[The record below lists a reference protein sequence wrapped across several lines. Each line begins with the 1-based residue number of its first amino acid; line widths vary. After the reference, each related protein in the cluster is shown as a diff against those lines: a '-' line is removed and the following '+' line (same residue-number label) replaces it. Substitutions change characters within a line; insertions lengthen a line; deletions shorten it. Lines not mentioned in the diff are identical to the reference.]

1 MNSVNIYLEA
11 NPNPN
16 SLKFVAD
23 RMLLDDKVIKDYP
36 DSKSAVDS
44 QIAREL
50 FKFDY
55 VERVFIMSN
64 FITITKNEQV
74 HWDAIKLELRNFIKK
89 YLEEGKPV
97 VELDTK
103 KEKIKSS
110 NKVIDNKIIGITCH
124 NSISLA
130 KIALKN
136 KADYLAFGAFNSSK
150 TKKVKYKASI
160 NIIRKVRKITK
171 IPVVAIGGIN
181 SKNYKKLLLN
191 KVNFL
196 AISNYIWK
204 NKKLKPRDAIKKLI

>member
-23 RMLLDDKVIKDYP
+23 RMLLEDKEIKDYP
-36 DSKSAVDS
+36 DSKSAGDS

-89 YLEEGKPV
+89 YLEEEKPANVSAWDV
-97 VELDTK
+97 VGEDEIETMNDSDELTYEELPTV
-103 KEKIKSS
+103 EK
-110 NKVIDNKIIGITCH
+110 
-124 NSISLA
+124 L
-130 KIALKN
+130 
-136 KADYLAFGAFNSSK
+136 
-150 TKKVKYKASI
+150 
-160 NIIRKVRKITK
+160 
-171 IPVVAIGGIN
+171 
-181 SKNYKKLLLN
+181 
-191 KVNFL
+191 
-196 AISNYIWK
+196 
-204 NKKLKPRDAIKKLI
+204 